1 MGLPWIELH
10 TDLPEH
16 RKSIRLG
23 ILLKNR
29 RAWSYLPQL
38 WLWCAKNNVEG
49 IFDGE
54 EARACFEEAAGWD
67 GEAGAFVAAAIKV
80 GFADELPTGSIAVHR
95 WAERAAAHIAK
106 RERDRDR
113 QREQRAKASQRYKGD
128 VAATSR
134 GRASDSHG
142 NSNKNSNKETKKTL
156 APAAPDPRHAPL
168 RKALCEDFKELKG
181 AEYSF
186 NGKDAKAVQLL
197 LERGSPE
204 EIRARWRCAL
214 GLAKYPGTSELAQL
228 NERWNDLAGL
238 SQAERIGPKR
248 ATPRPEPPWEPCEAC
263 GSVEG
268 YHAHFWGR
276 WLCGAC
282 GGEATSEGEGAEG
295 VEAWLSQ
302 QKQPEPARE
311 V

>member
-23 ILLKNR
+23 ILLRNK
-29 RAWSYLPQL
+29 RAWTYLPQL

-54 EARACFEEAAGWD
+54 EAKDCFEEAAGWD
-67 GEAGAFVAAAIKV
+67 GEPRTFVEAAIKA
-80 GFADELPTGSIAVHR
+80 GFADELPNGSIVVHR
-95 WAERAAAHIAK
+95 WSERAAAHIAK
-106 RERDRDR
+106 RERDRNR
-113 QREQRAKASQRYKGD
+113 QREQRAKASKKYIRD

-142 NSNKNSNKETKKTL
+142 NSNSNSNKETKKTL
-156 APAAPDPRHAPL
+156 APLAPDARHAPL

-197 LERGSPE
+197 LARGSPE
-204 EIRARWRCAL
+204 EVRARWRCAL
-214 GLAKYPGTSELAQL
+214 RLQKYPGTSDLSQL
-228 NERWNDLAGL
+228 NERWNDFAGL
-238 SQAERIGPKR
+238 QEAERIGPKR
-248 ATPRPEPPWEPCEAC
+248 ATPKPEPPCEAC
-263 GSVEG
+263 GASEG
-268 YHAHFWGR
+268 YRGKYWGHV
-276 WLCGAC
+276 LCGAC
-282 GGEATSEGEGAEG
+282 GGEANGGTAAS
-295 VEAWLSQ
+295 VETWLSQ
-302 QKQPEPARE
+302 HRNGVNNVDEGHRA
-311 V
+311 